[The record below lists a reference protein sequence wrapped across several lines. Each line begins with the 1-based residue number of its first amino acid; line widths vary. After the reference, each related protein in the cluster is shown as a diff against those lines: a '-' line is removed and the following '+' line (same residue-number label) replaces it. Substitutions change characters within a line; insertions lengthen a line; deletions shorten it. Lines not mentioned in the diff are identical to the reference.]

1 MLVML
6 IAEATVSLSAVTV
19 VLAYCSAVMK
29 AILKGEDSKTNIGL
43 AAFWK
48 LNKPP

>member
-1 MLVML
+1 MADSMM
-6 IAEATVSLSAVTV
+6 SLSAVTV
-19 VLAYCSAVMK
+19 VLAYCSAVVK
-29 AILKGEDSKTNIGL
+29 AILKGEVSNTNIGL